1 MSKKAALRKATP
13 GKPPLLSQMIFDLL
27 RERVISG
34 QLAPGERLN
43 EIVLQQELDTSR
55 SPIREA
61 IRRLEL
67 EGLVEIRP
75 RRGAFVRQLSAE
87 DMREA
92 VEVRAQL
99 EALAAALAAERR
111 TTAQLGRMESL
122 LEEMDE
128 SLASKDIE
136 RYTQAHHRF
145 HQCLAEA
152 SGNQTLERHLRL
164 VAQPFTTLRL
174 TYIYLVRQ
182 GPHSEANHRCLLE
195 ALSSKDSERAGELAN
210 QHVLALLELEPEVS
224 QEP

>member
-1 MSKKAALRKATP
+1 MGTSAPLLKTTP

-43 EIVLQQELDTSR
+43 EIALQQELDTSR

-67 EGLVEIRP
+67 EGLVEIQP

-99 EALAAALAAERR
+99 ESLAAALAARRR
-111 TTAQLGRMESL
+111 TTAQLGGMESL
-122 LEEMDE
+122 LAEMDE
-128 SLASKDIE
+128 ALASKDVE

-145 HQCLAEA
+145 HGSLAAA

-174 TYIYLVRQ
+174 TYIYLMRHGFQ
-182 GPHSEANHRCLLE
+182 SEANHHRLLE
-195 ALSSKDSERAGELAN
+195 AISSKDSERAEHVAKK
-210 QHVLALLELEPEVS
+210 HVLALLELQPEVS